1 MDGATQRI
9 EQQLTMLLR
18 RVQSIH
24 VSTSSGEVE
33 LDRSA
38 YGILGRLADEG
49 PQRIGLL
56 AAAFGLDP
64 STITR
69 QVQALEKVDLVHR
82 QPDPEDRRASILDL
96 TDEGREV
103 FERTRAVRRERLEAV
118 LDDWSADDRDGF
130 ARLLTKLN
138 DSITGLVEQGRGRSD
153 GEGQRS
159 T

>member
-1 MDGATQRI
+1 MDGATERI
-9 EQQLTMLLR
+9 EQQLAILLR
-18 RVQSIH
+18 RVQVIH

-56 AAAFGLDP
+56 AASFGLDP

-69 QVQALEKVDLVHR
+69 QVQALERVALVQR
-82 QPDPEDRRASILDL
+82 ETDPEDRRASILDL

-103 FERTRAVRRERLEAV
+103 FERTRSHRQKRLQEV
-118 LDDWSADDRDGF
+118 LDDWSESDRQEL
-130 ARLLTKLN
+130 ARLLTHMN
-138 DSITGLVEQGRGRSD
+138 DSITTLVERVRAP
-153 GEGQRS
+153 EAQRS

>member
-1 MDGATQRI
+1 MDGATERI
-9 EQQLTMLLR
+9 EQQLAILLR
-18 RVQSIH
+18 RVQVIH

-56 AAAFGLDP
+56 AASFGLDP

-69 QVQALEKVDLVHR
+69 QVQALERVALVKR
-82 QPDPEDRRASILDL
+82 ETDPEDRRASILDL

-103 FERTRAVRRERLEAV
+103 FERTRSHRQKRLQEV
-118 LDDWSADDRDGF
+118 LDDWSDADRQEL
-130 ARLLTKLN
+130 ARLLTQMN
-138 DSITGLVEQGRGRSD
+138 DSITTLVERVRAP
-153 GEGQRS
+153 ETQRS